1 MTPHY
6 YINQDE
12 MQSHPDMALL
22 REEETLPLYKAAHRL
37 GRAFLCSTS
46 GWSSKH
52 TDALKV
58 LQFRNFP
65 LKRLCPVTCII
76 PETSDLAQKVRN
88 AFSLPAEDVKA
99 SRYDS
104 MLITSRFYDELSTL
118 LRTSKKT
125 PSPIIR
131 DSFPKRQTAPFTYSS
146 PSDHDPDTIMGMSF
160 GSTSEGSSFTSSRS
174 PQRNSTNDQ
183 NDIREIVTNNMII
196 AFLSILSSL
205 AYPEKNPVKTR
216 PEFNALPDAFKFT
229 LMGAQ
234 LTSENDGSGWKKRW
248 SKSEKQWVTTGGAP
262 LVTIEVQSKFSLTDI
277 QKGQTTVSPS
287 SPG

>member
-1 MTPHY
+1 MTHY
-6 YINQDE
+6 YISQNE

-65 LKRLCPVTCII
+65 VERLCPATYII
-76 PETSDLAQKVRN
+76 PETSDIAQKVRN
-88 AFSLPAEDVKA
+88 AFSLSAEDVKA

-104 MLITSRFYDELSTL
+104 MLITSQFYDDLSTL
-118 LRTSKKT
+118 LRTSRKT
-125 PSPIIR
+125 PSPIVR
-131 DSFPKRQTAPFTYSS
+131 DAVPKRQISPFTYIS
-146 PSDHDPDTIMGMSF
+146 PPDHDPDTIMGMSF
-160 GSTSEGSSFTSSRS
+160 GSTSDGSSYSPSRS
-174 PQRNSTNDQ
+174 PQRNQTNDQ
-183 NDIREIVTNNMII
+183 NHIREIVTNTMVV
-196 AFLSILSSL
+196 AFLSILSNL

-216 PEFNALPDAFKFT
+216 PEFNAWPDAIKFT

-234 LTSENDGSGWKKRW
+234 LASENDGSGWKTRW
-248 SKSEKQWVTTGGAP
+248 SNSEKQWVTTGGAP
-262 LVTIEVQSKFSLTDI
+262 LITIEVQPKFL
-277 QKGQTTVSPS
+277 
-287 SPG
+287 